1 MTIITL
7 NAETKAA
14 LLWCVENSI
23 DMLND
28 MALDPMW
35 LNATQIREMAQQSDE
50 QIRATISANGK
61 EADKNIE
68 NLIQLQ
74 ILRLELLKE

>member
-1 MTIITL
+1 MTTIKL
-7 NAETKAA
+7 SSATKTA

-35 LNATQIREMAQQSDE
+35 LNPTLVRELARQSDSE
-50 QIRATISANGK
+50 IQAVFTKNGA

-74 ILRLELLKE
+74 LLRIELMSE

>member
-1 MTIITL
+1 MTTIKL
-7 NAETKAA
+7 SSATKTA

-35 LNATQIREMAQQSDE
+35 LNPKMVRELAQKSDSE
-50 QIRATISANGK
+50 IQKVFTENGA

-74 ILRLELLKE
+74 ILRLELMSE

>member
-1 MTIITL
+1 MTTITL
-7 NAETKAA
+7 SPATKAA

-35 LNATQIREMAQQSDE
+35 LNPTLVRELARQSDSE
-50 QIRATISANGK
+50 IQAVFTKNGA

-74 ILRLELLKE
+74 LLRIELMSE